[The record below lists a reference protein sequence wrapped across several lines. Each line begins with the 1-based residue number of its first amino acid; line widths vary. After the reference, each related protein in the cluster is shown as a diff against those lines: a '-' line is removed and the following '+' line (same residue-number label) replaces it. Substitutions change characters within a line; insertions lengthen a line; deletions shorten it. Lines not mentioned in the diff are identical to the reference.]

1 MMSVVVGLL
10 IVGVMGGLLIVGVIV
25 GLLIVGV
32 VAEVFGV
39 VEGASGA
46 SVTVSGLSTGGFG
59 GFFFGAGLEILMRIA
74 VFHASA
80 ALIAELR
87 WGRVERLVLGAGV
100 SGMWTV
106 GPVSTRGVLVS
117 TLSSQMRW
125 ASSVCS
131 RM

>member
-10 IVGVMGGLLIVGVIV
+10 IVGVVV

-32 VAEVFGV
+32 MAEVLGV
-39 VEGASGA
+39 VGGAVGA
-46 SVTVSGLSTGGFG
+46 AVTVSGMSTGGFG
-59 GFFFGAGLEILMRIA
+59 GFFLGAGLEILMRIA

-80 ALIAELR
+80 ARIAELR
-87 WGRVERLVLGAGV
+87 WGRVERLVLG
-100 SGMWTV
+100 SGMWAV